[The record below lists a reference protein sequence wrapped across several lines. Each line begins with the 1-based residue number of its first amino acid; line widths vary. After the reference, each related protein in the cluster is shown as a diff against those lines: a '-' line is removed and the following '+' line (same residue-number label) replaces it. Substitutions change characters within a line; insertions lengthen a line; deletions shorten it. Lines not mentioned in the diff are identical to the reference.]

1 MQYRSLFPS
10 STITVVEIDPVVH
23 YVANL
28 CFGLIEDGTMI
39 TMIYEYEDGI
49 FHTLFSLFRNPAY
62 NLARSLVISRSTVA
76 YDGPN
81 NPSSFFPRSPML
93 LLNGIMFRP
102 KRILSP

>member
-39 TMIYEYEDGI
+39 TTMASSIPSFETL
-49 FHTLFSLFRNPAY
+49 HTTEALS
-62 NLARSLVISRSTVA
+62 SIH
-76 YDGPN
+76 PN
-81 NPSSFFPRSPML
+81 
-93 LLNGIMFRP
+93 G
-102 KRILSP
+102 

>member
-49 FHTLFSLFRNPAY
+49 FHTSIPSFSKPC
-62 NLARSLVISRSTVA
+62 IQPSTIV
-76 YDGPN
+76 GN
-81 NPSSFFPRSPML
+81 
-93 LLNGIMFRP
+93 I
-102 KRILSP
+102 

>member
-39 TMIYEYEDGI
+39 TMIYDDYEDGI
-49 FHTLFSLFRNPAY
+49 RLTGT
-62 NLARSLVISRSTVA
+62 RSTVA

-93 LLNGIMFRP
+93 LPNGIMFRP

>member
-39 TMIYEYEDGI
+39 TMITTLTSSIPSFETL
-49 FHTLFSLFRNPAY
+49 HTTEALS
-62 NLARSLVISRSTVA
+62 SIH
-76 YDGPN
+76 PN
-81 NPSSFFPRSPML
+81 
-93 LLNGIMFRP
+93 G
-102 KRILSP
+102 

>member
-39 TMIYEYEDGI
+39 TTMASSIPSFETL
-49 FHTLFSLFRNPAY
+49 HTTEALS
-62 NLARSLVISRSTVA
+62 SMH
-76 YDGPN
+76 PN
-81 NPSSFFPRSPML
+81 
-93 LLNGIMFRP
+93 G
-102 KRILSP
+102 